1 MISNP
6 PIKNMKVSKKLSST
20 DSSKN
25 IVDKLNKKTFLLQY
39 LPSNLEYLESVKHI
53 NYKTEKL
60 KTAYLIDIIH
70 NMVLKYYFKKENRFV
85 INATILK
92 DKYGYLY
99 NYYINYLIENKIIT
113 LISNYKKGVSSRKY
127 SLNNKIIN
135 SKIERR
141 YRNTDKVLLKKY
153 KKKVM
158 DSIDF
163 SDNDDYLISKDIRE
177 KLISDLFSVDIQFD
191 RAIFFLDSLKSSDF
205 DIYNRNVYSVEC
217 VNDKHIFYHFDNYGR
232 MHTNFTIL
240 RSFIRKNC
248 LLIDGEETCEIDIKN
263 SQPLFL
269 SKLIKDSNTKWVKE
283 DEFELFKELTLNGN
297 YYQYMMNALGIKKR
311 NEAKEFTYKVLF
323 GRNVNSSKADKA
335 FRSVFPTIHNFIK
348 LYKKES
354 GDYKIMAYDL
364 QKAES
369 NLIFN
374 RIIRRIIEIYP
385 DIKMITVHDSIV
397 FPKKYKDVVN
407 SIFEQELKNEFNI

>member
-6 PIKNMKVSKKLSST
+6 YIKDMKVSKKLSST
-20 DSSKN
+20 NSSKN

-39 LPSNLEYLESVKHI
+39 LPSNLLYLESIKYI
-53 NYKTEKL
+53 KYKDEKL
-60 KTAYLIDIIH
+60 KSAYLIDIIH

-85 INATILK
+85 INATVLK

-99 NYYINYLIENKIIT
+99 NYYINYLLENKIIT
-113 LISNYKKGVSSRKY
+113 LVSNYKKGVSSRKY

-163 SDNDDYLISKDIRE
+163 SDNDDYLITKDIRE

-297 YYQYMMNALGIKKR
+297 YYQYLMNVLDIKKR
-311 NEAKEFTYKVLF
+311 SDAKEFTYKVLF

-348 LYKKES
+348 LYKRES
-354 GDYKIMAYDL
+354 GDYKMMAYDL

-407 SIFEQELKNEFNI
+407 SIFDQELKNEFNI